1 MAKGVPHRIPERGD
15 DSHIGE
21 EVMATQG
28 QSLSDAA
35 EASEETTALGQSW
48 WQRYSPHGEF
58 LWSWGIS
65 ITLHGFLIVLVI
77 VLARPFFTPDRQP
90 PAVDSVQLA
99 EDDLGGGEPGGG
111 APGGDLQPKAAQEQ
125 PPEPAMSPSAEVAE
139 LEKPAVAPA
148 PEIPLVRPDPTQ
160 DDKLA
165 EEAARRIREAR
176 EVLNRR
182 FAQPG
187 GAPGKPA
194 PGTGG
199 TGGQGGGTGSGRGG
213 RTARWTLKFKT
224 RSAHDYLAQLEGLG
238 ATLAFQLRGEKWRF
252 FDRPGSEQDRWR
264 DRELADDNRL
274 YWIDEN
280 RQAVDLVT
288 EVLRVPPAPFLVAFL
303 PLELEARMAEL
314 EKNYQG
320 RQEDEIRSTTFEVIR
335 RGGKYDVMV
344 IKQTLK

>member
-1 MAKGVPHRIPERGD
+1 
-15 DSHIGE
+15 
-21 EVMATQG
+21 MATQD
-28 QSLSDAA
+28 QAPPDAA
-35 EASEETTALGQSW
+35 EAPGETAILGQSW

-65 ITLHGFLIVLVI
+65 ITLHGFLIVLLI
-77 VLARPFFTPDRQP
+77 VLARPFFMQERLP
-90 PAVDSVQLA
+90 PAVDSVELA
-99 EDDLGGGEPGGG
+99 GDDLGGGEPGEGS
-111 APGGDLQPKAAQEQ
+111 PRGDLEAKAAPDE
-125 PPEPAMSPSAEVAE
+125 PPDPAMSSPAEVAE
-139 LEKPAVAPA
+139 LEKPTVEPA
-148 PEIPLVRPDPTQ
+148 PEIPVIRPDPTQ

-165 EEAARRIREAR
+165 EEAARRISEAR
-176 EVLNRR
+176 EVLSRR

-187 GAPGKPA
+187 GAAGKPG

-213 RTARWTLKFKT
+213 RTARWVLKFKT
-224 RSAHDYLAQLEGLG
+224 RSAQDYLAQLEGLG

-252 FDRPGSEQDRWR
+252 FDRPSSQQDRWH

-280 RQAVDLVT
+280 RQAVDSVA
-288 EVLRVPPAPFLVAFL
+288 EVLRLPPAPFMVAFL

-320 RQEDEIRSTTFEVIR
+320 RQEDEIRSTIFEVIR